1 MKVSKHDG
9 EVIVVPAPTGGVVS
23 GRGVRIGVMFGV
35 AATNA
40 AQTVPVALHV
50 TGVYTLPKAT
60 GVAWTVGVRL
70 FWDASNSNVS
80 TVATGKLAIGV
91 AEAAAASGDTSGR
104 VRLSGA
110 WGANAQE
117 A

>member
-1 MKVSKHDG
+1 MKNYINDG
-9 EVIVVPAPTGGVVS
+9 EVVTVPAPTGGVVS
-23 GRGVRIGVMFGV
+23 GQAVRVGVMFGV
-35 AATNA
+35 AAKTA
-40 AQTVPVALHV
+40 AETVPVAIHV
-50 TGVYTLPKAT
+50 MGVHVLPKAT
-60 GVAWTVGVRL
+60 GVAWTVGARL

-91 AEAAAASGDTSGR
+91 AESAAASGDTVGR

-110 WGANAQE
+110 WGANPQE